1 MMMERNFVVVGL
13 VAAIVIGA
21 GTFFAIAVS
30 EDLFRR
36 GDTIEIELA
45 NSEGLAPGAD
55 VLVAGI
61 RAGQIDAVELAGD
74 RVVATVVVTTPIP
87 RDSEARVVLRNMLGR
102 KGIEILPGRDWD
114 RLLADEDEPRIP
126 LERTTVLVDVP
137 DLGDETVDLLRDS
150 DVDALEVLV
159 RSLADVTEDQRE
171 EFGALLDG
179 LSGVSR
185 VLAGNRDDL
194 ETLVVRSET
203 LVAAAAESDEEIV
216 AIIDAFGSTLNALSA
231 RRTELARLLRE
242 TSAMSHLVA
251 DLVGEERVRIDRSLR
266 ELHEVLEIVDRH
278 QVDIA
283 HAWAY
288 GGVGFWGFSQVGRSG
303 EADNPYW
310 GNILTTGVGEAGI
323 DAIAG
328 CGGVVDTFLDQIFGE
343 AECPEDGGPAGGRD
357 TDTARTS
364 ASGGIA
370 EAGNGTLGSI
380 RRLLGMELR

>member
-1 MMMERNFVVVGL
+1 MMMERNFVLVGL
-13 VAAIVIGA
+13 VAAIVISA

-36 GDTIEIELA
+36 GDAIEIELA

-87 RDSEARVVLRNMLGR
+87 RDSAARVVLRNMLGR

-114 RLLADEDEPRIP
+114 NLLTDEEEPRIP

-150 DVDALEVLV
+150 DVDALEALV
-159 RSLADVTEDQRE
+159 RSLADVTEDQRD

-185 VLAGNRDDL
+185 VLAYNRDDL

-216 AIIDAFGSTLNALSA
+216 AIIDAFGSTLEALSA
-231 RRTELARLLRE
+231 RRTELAHLLRE
-242 TSAMSHLVA
+242 TSAMSHLLA

-266 ELHEVLEIVDRH
+266 ELHEILEIVDRH

-303 EADNPYW
+303 ETDNPYW
-310 GNILTTGVGEAGI
+310 GNILTTGVGQGGI

-343 AECPEDGGPAGGRD
+343 AECPEDDGQTGGHHH
-357 TDTARTS
+357 S
-364 ASGGIA
+364 ASQPAASGDLA
-370 EAGNGTLGSI
+370 RDRNGTLGSI